1 MSLAQF
7 LAILVARRWMI
18 VAAVCASLVGAALV
32 VMIVPPRYTASTRV
46 LLNLI
51 KPDPVTGQVI
61 GGQFAQAY
69 TQTQTA
75 LIKDIGVAGAVVD
88 DLHWSSDPTML
99 ARYAVP
105 GDPDAARHRMAQLII
120 DHTDAKL
127 IQGSNIMEISYTGW
141 SPDAAKA
148 IADSIRRQYMQ
159 AAVSVKRQSAAES
172 ADWYQQR
179 ADAAQRLLAMAE
191 NAKTEFERE
200 HDIIMQDD
208 KNDVDSERLA
218 ALSSVAAAPP
228 AASIMPYAPGT
239 SPAATDLATVEAQL
253 AVASRTL
260 GASNP
265 VMIQLRQKRD
275 ALSNQVAEER
285 RAASAAGAAAS
296 SAANAASVAAGATQR
311 QLEAQKSRVLANR
324 DNLAKLRQLQSE
336 VDVRRDQYVKAAQAA
351 ADLRAQSTT
360 EDSGV
365 TVLNNAVAPEQPS
378 FPNGP
383 LIFFGSLALGVV
395 LGILA
400 ALLTELLNRRIRT
413 ARDLQDFVEGV
424 PLLAVVSSA
433 SVHQNSGWWKWIKL
447 PRRRRE
453 EALAA

>member
-141 SPDAAKA
+141 SPEAAKA

-172 ADWYQQR
+172 ADWYQER
-179 ADAAQRLLAMAE
+179 ADAAQRLLTMAE
-191 NAKTEFERE
+191 NAKTEFERQ

-218 ALSSVAAAPP
+218 ALSG
-228 AASIMPYAPGT
+228 AASAPAVSPIMPYTSAT
-239 SPAATDLATVEAQL
+239 SPAATELATVEAQL
-253 AVASRTL
+253 ALASRTL

-275 ALSNQVAEER
+275 VLTQQVAEER

-296 SAANAASVAAGATQR
+296 SIANESGAAAR
-311 QLEAQKSRVLANR
+311 QLEAQKARVLANR
-324 DNLAKLRQLQSE
+324 DNLTKLRQLQSE

-360 EDSGV
+360 DDAGV

-383 LIFFGSLALGVV
+383 LIFFGSLALGLA

-400 ALLTELLNRRIRT
+400 ALLTELMNRRIRT
-413 ARDLQDFVEGV
+413 ARDLEDFVDGV
-424 PLLAVVSSA
+424 PLLAVVGSA
-433 SVHQNSGWWKWIKL
+433 SVHPNGGWWRRIRL
-447 PRRRRE
+447 PRRRSD

>member
-141 SPDAAKA
+141 SPEAAKA

-172 ADWYQQR
+172 ADWYQER
-179 ADAAQRLLAMAE
+179 ADAAQRLLTMAE
-191 NAKTEFERE
+191 TAKTEFERE

-218 ALSSVAAAPP
+218 ALSG
-228 AASIMPYAPGT
+228 AASAPAVSPIMPYTSAT
-239 SPAATDLATVEAQL
+239 SPAATELATVEAQL
-253 AVASRTL
+253 ALASRTL

-275 ALSNQVAEER
+275 VLTQQVAEER

-296 SAANAASVAAGATQR
+296 SIANESGAAAR
-311 QLEAQKSRVLANR
+311 QLEAQKARVLANR
-324 DNLAKLRQLQSE
+324 DNLTKLRQLQSE

-360 EDSGV
+360 DDAGV

-383 LIFFGSLALGVV
+383 LIFFGSLALGLA

-400 ALLTELLNRRIRT
+400 ALLTELMNRRIRT
-413 ARDLQDFVEGV
+413 ARDLEDFVDGV
-424 PLLAVVSSA
+424 PLLAVVGSA
-433 SVHQNSGWWKWIKL
+433 SVHPNGGWWRRIRL
-447 PRRRRE
+447 PRRRSE

>member
-141 SPDAAKA
+141 SPEAAKA

-172 ADWYQQR
+172 ADWYQER
-179 ADAAQRLLAMAE
+179 ADAAQRLLTMAE

-218 ALSSVAAAPP
+218 ALSG
-228 AASIMPYAPGT
+228 AASAPAVSPIMPYTSAT
-239 SPAATDLATVEAQL
+239 SPAATELATVEAQL
-253 AVASRTL
+253 ALASRTL

-265 VMIQLRQKRD
+265 LMTQHRQKRD
-275 ALSNQVAEER
+275 VLTQQVAEER
-285 RAASAAGAAAS
+285 RVASAAGAAAS
-296 SAANAASVAAGATQR
+296 SIANESGAAAR
-311 QLEAQKSRVLANR
+311 QLEAQKARVLANR
-324 DNLAKLRQLQSE
+324 DNLTKLRQLQSE

-360 EDSGV
+360 DDAGV

-383 LIFFGSLALGVV
+383 LIFFGSLALGLA

-400 ALLTELLNRRIRT
+400 ALLTELMNRRIRT
-413 ARDLQDFVEGV
+413 ARDLEDFVDGV
-424 PLLAVVSSA
+424 PLLAVVGSA
-433 SVHQNSGWWKWIKL
+433 SVHPNGGWWRRIRL
-447 PRRRRE
+447 PRRRSE

>member
-69 TQTQTA
+69 TQTQTG

-88 DLHWSSDPTML
+88 DLYWSSDPTML

-141 SPDAAKA
+141 SPEAAKA

-172 ADWYQQR
+172 ADWYQER
-179 ADAAQRLLAMAE
+179 ADAAQRLLTMAE

-218 ALSSVAAAPP
+218 ALSG
-228 AASIMPYAPGT
+228 AASAPAVSPIMPYTSAT
-239 SPAATDLATVEAQL
+239 SPAATELATVEAQL
-253 AVASRTL
+253 ALASRTL

-275 ALSNQVAEER
+275 VLTQQVAEER
-285 RAASAAGAAAS
+285 RAASGAGAAAS
-296 SAANAASVAAGATQR
+296 SIANESGAAAR
-311 QLEAQKSRVLANR
+311 QLEAQKARVLANR
-324 DNLAKLRQLQSE
+324 DNLTKLRQLQSE

-360 EDSGV
+360 DDAGV

-383 LIFFGSLALGVV
+383 LIFFGSLALGLA

-400 ALLTELLNRRIRT
+400 ALLTELMNRRIRT
-413 ARDLQDFVEGV
+413 ARDLEDFVDGV
-424 PLLAVVSSA
+424 PLLAVVGSA
-433 SVHQNSGWWKWIKL
+433 SVHPNGGWWRRIRL
-447 PRRRRE
+447 PRRRSD

>member
-7 LAILVARRWMI
+7 LAILVARRWML

-141 SPDAAKA
+141 SPEAAKA

-172 ADWYQQR
+172 ADWYQER
-179 ADAAQRLLAMAE
+179 ADAAQRLLTMAE

-218 ALSSVAAAPP
+218 ALSG
-228 AASIMPYAPGT
+228 AASAPAVSPIMPYTSAT
-239 SPAATDLATVEAQL
+239 SPAATELATVEAQL
-253 AVASRTL
+253 ALASRTL

-275 ALSNQVAEER
+275 VLTQQVAEER

-296 SAANAASVAAGATQR
+296 SIANESGAAAR
-311 QLEAQKSRVLANR
+311 QLEAQKARVLANR
-324 DNLAKLRQLQSE
+324 DNLTKLRQLQSE

-360 EDSGV
+360 DDAGV

-383 LIFFGSLALGVV
+383 LIFFGSLALGLA

-400 ALLTELLNRRIRT
+400 ALLTELMNRRIRT
-413 ARDLQDFVEGV
+413 ARDLEDFVDGV
-424 PLLAVVSSA
+424 PLLAVVGSA
-433 SVHQNSGWWKWIKL
+433 SVHPNGGWWRRIRL
-447 PRRRRE
+447 PRRRSE

>member
-18 VAAVCASLVGAALV
+18 LAAVCASLVGAALV

-141 SPDAAKA
+141 SPEAAKA

-172 ADWYQQR
+172 ADWYQER
-179 ADAAQRLLAMAE
+179 ADAAQRLLTMAE

-218 ALSSVAAAPP
+218 ALSG
-228 AASIMPYAPGT
+228 AASAPAVSPIMPYTSAT
-239 SPAATDLATVEAQL
+239 SPAATELATVEAQL
-253 AVASRTL
+253 ALASRTL

-275 ALSNQVAEER
+275 VLTQQVAEER

-296 SAANAASVAAGATQR
+296 SIANESGAAAR
-311 QLEAQKSRVLANR
+311 QLEAQKARVLANR
-324 DNLAKLRQLQSE
+324 DNLTKLRQLQSE

-360 EDSGV
+360 DDAGV

-383 LIFFGSLALGVV
+383 LIFFGSLALGLA

-400 ALLTELLNRRIRT
+400 ALLTELMNRRIRT
-413 ARDLQDFVEGV
+413 ARDLEDFVDGV
-424 PLLAVVSSA
+424 PLLAVVGSA
-433 SVHQNSGWWKWIKL
+433 SVHPNGGWWRRIRL
-447 PRRRRE
+447 PRRRSE

>member
-141 SPDAAKA
+141 SPEAAKA

-172 ADWYQQR
+172 ADWYQER
-179 ADAAQRLLAMAE
+179 ADAAQRLLTMAE

-218 ALSSVAAAPP
+218 ALSG
-228 AASIMPYAPGT
+228 AASAPAVSPIMPYTSAT
-239 SPAATDLATVEAQL
+239 SPAATELATVEAQL
-253 AVASRTL
+253 ALASRTL

-275 ALSNQVAEER
+275 VLTQQVAEER

-296 SAANAASVAAGATQR
+296 SIANESGAAAR
-311 QLEAQKSRVLANR
+311 QLEAQKARVLANR
-324 DNLAKLRQLQSE
+324 DNLTKLRQLQSE

-360 EDSGV
+360 DDAGV

-383 LIFFGSLALGVV
+383 LIFFGSLALGLA

-400 ALLTELLNRRIRT
+400 ALLTELMNRRIRT
-413 ARDLQDFVEGV
+413 ARDLEDFVDGV
-424 PLLAVVSSA
+424 PLLAVVGSA
-433 SVHQNSGWWKWIKL
+433 SVHPNGGWWRRIRL
-447 PRRRRE
+447 PRRRSE

>member
-1 MSLAQF
+1 MSLAQL

-18 VAAVCASLVGAALV
+18 VTAVCASLIGAALV
-32 VMIVPPRYTASTRV
+32 VIIVPPRYTASTRV
-46 LLNLI
+46 RLNLI

-105 GDPDAARHRMAQLII
+105 GDPEGARHRMAQLII

-127 IQGSNIMEISYTGW
+127 IQGSNIMEISYTSW
-141 SPDAAKA
+141 SPEAAKA

-172 ADWYQQR
+172 ADWYQER
-179 ADAAQRLLAMAE
+179 ADAAQRLLTMAE
-191 NAKTEFERE
+191 TAKTEFERQ

-208 KNDVDSERLA
+208 KTDVDTERLA
-218 ALSSVAAAPP
+218 ALSG
-228 AASIMPYAPGT
+228 AASAQAVAPVTPYAPGT
-239 SPAATDLATVEAQL
+239 SAAATELATVEAQL
-253 AVASRTL
+253 ALASRTL

-275 ALSNQVAEER
+275 VLSNQVAEER

-296 SAANAASVAAGATQR
+296 SAANAANLAAGSAQR
-311 QLEAQKSRVLANR
+311 QLEAQKARVLANR

-360 EDSGV
+360 DDAGV

-413 ARDLQDFVEGV
+413 ARDLQDFLEGV

-433 SVHQNSGWWKWIKL
+433 SPHQNSGWWKRIKL
-447 PRRRRE
+447 QRRRRE

>member
-18 VAAVCASLVGAALV
+18 VAAVCASLIGAALV

-88 DLHWSSDPTML
+88 DLHWSSDPTMM

-105 GDPDAARHRMAQLII
+105 GDPEGGRHRMAQLII

-172 ADWYQQR
+172 ADWYQER
-179 ADAAQRLLAMAE
+179 ANAAQRLLTMAE
-191 NAKTEFERE
+191 TAKTEFERQ

-228 AASIMPYAPGT
+228 AASITPYAPGT
-239 SPAATDLATVEAQL
+239 SPAATDLATVESQL

-296 SAANAASVAAGATQR
+296 SAANAASVAAGASQR

-324 DNLAKLRQLQSE
+324 DNLAQLRQLQSE

-360 EDSGV
+360 DDSGV

-383 LIFFGSLALGVV
+383 LIFFGSLGLGVI

-433 SVHQNSGWWKWIKL
+433 SAHQKSGWWKRIKL

-453 EALAA
+453 EAMAA

>member
-1 MSLAQF
+1 
-7 LAILVARRWMI
+7 
-18 VAAVCASLVGAALV
+18 
-32 VMIVPPRYTASTRV
+32 
-46 LLNLI
+46 
-51 KPDPVTGQVI
+51 
-61 GGQFAQAY
+61 
-69 TQTQTA
+69 
-75 LIKDIGVAGAVVD
+75 VVD

-141 SPDAAKA
+141 SPEAAMA

-172 ADWYQQR
+172 ADWYQER
-179 ADAAQRLLAMAE
+179 ADAAQRLLTMAE

-218 ALSSVAAAPP
+218 ALSG
-228 AASIMPYAPGT
+228 AASAPAVSPIMPYTSAT
-239 SPAATDLATVEAQL
+239 SPAATELATVEAQL
-253 AVASRTL
+253 ALASRTL

-275 ALSNQVAEER
+275 VLTQQVAEER

-296 SAANAASVAAGATQR
+296 SIANESGAAAR
-311 QLEAQKSRVLANR
+311 QLEAQKARVLANR
-324 DNLAKLRQLQSE
+324 DNLTKLRQLQSE

-360 EDSGV
+360 DDAGV

-383 LIFFGSLALGVV
+383 LIFFGSLALGLA

-400 ALLTELLNRRIRT
+400 ALLTELMNRRIRT
-413 ARDLQDFVEGV
+413 ARDLEDFVDGV
-424 PLLAVVSSA
+424 PLLAVVGSA
-433 SVHQNSGWWKWIKL
+433 SVHPNGGWWRRIRL
-447 PRRRRE
+447 PRRRSE